1 MREGHSEQPATVY
14 LVGAGPGDPG
24 LITLRGV
31 ECLGRA
37 DVVLHDYLVNP
48 QILRHVSPGAEI
60 VCLGRHG
67 VGRILSQE
75 EVNARLVDLARQ
87 GKTVVRLKGGDPAV
101 FARGAEEVDVLVQH
115 GIPFE
120 IVPGITAALAAGSC
134 AGIPVTH
141 RDLASAVALVTGQ
154 EREGKDRSPLDAEA
168 LARFPGTLV
177 YYMGVTTAGCWASAL
192 IAAGKPA
199 DTPAAIIR
207 RCSFPDQLSIRC
219 TLGEVAATLHQRHL
233 RPPAIVIVGQV
244 AALAEKLSWFDHR
257 PLFGVRVLVARP
269 IDQAEGLAQPL
280 AELGADVVVQPAIEI
295 SPPSDWGPVDAAL
308 AELSKFDWLVFSSS
322 NGVRYLLDR
331 VAAVGRDLRCL
342 GGVKL
347 ATVGPGTAATL
358 ADYRLRADLIPDE
371 FRAES
376 LAAALAGDA
385 AGKRF
390 LLARA
395 SRGREVLAEQLRAAG
410 GEVEQVV
417 VYQSSD
423 VARADDD
430 VARRLAAGEID
441 YAAVT
446 SSAIARSLASMF
458 GAALNKTRLVSIS
471 PVTSETLR
479 SLGLT
484 VAVEAAQYTMQGV
497 VAAIRQAAA
506 ESIE

>member
-1 MREGHSEQPATVY
+1 VY

-48 QILRHVSPGAEI
+48 QILRHVRPGAEI

-75 EVNARLVDLARQ
+75 EVNARLVNLARQ

-101 FARGAEEVDVLVQH
+101 FSRGAEEVDVLVQH

-154 EREGKDRSPLDAEA
+154 EREGKDGSLDAEA

-177 YYMGVTTAGCWASAL
+177 YYMGVTTAGHWASAL

-207 RCSFPDQLSIRC
+207 RCSFPDQLTIRC
-219 TLGEVAATLHQRHL
+219 TLGDVAATLVQRLL
-233 RPPAIVIVGQV
+233 RPPAIIIVGRV
-244 AALAEKLSWFDHR
+244 AALPENLSWFDHR

-269 IDQAEGLAQPL
+269 IEQAEGLTRPL

-295 SPPSDWGPVDAAL
+295 SPPPDWAPVDAAL
-308 AELSKFDWLVFSSS
+308 ADLSKFDWLVFSSS
-322 NGVRYLLDR
+322 NGVHFLLDR
-331 VAAVGRDLRCL
+331 IAAVGRDLRCL

-347 ATVGPGTAATL
+347 ATVGPGTASAL
-358 ADYRLRADLIPDE
+358 DDYRLRADLTPDK

-441 YAAVT
+441 YVAVT

-458 GAALNKTRLVSIS
+458 GDALNKTRLVSIS

-484 VAVEAAQYTMQGV
+484 VAVEATQYAMPGV
-497 VAAIRQAAA
+497 VAAIRQAAS
-506 ESIE
+506 EQIQ